1 MPSPRENQENLRKF
15 RGPRMGVFYE
25 RKASATQTSP
35 SKTRKEKSERVEE
48 LRKIQTQKIVQMS
61 TTLKGTDIKM
71 VEANLKNNKETF
83 KNLEKEK
90 NQKLGR
96 LAAKA
101 ALAAR
106 EKRILERDSNS
117 DDPEMVFTWFIQR
130 STGKGME

>member
-1 MPSPRENQENLRKF
+1 
-15 RGPRMGVFYE
+15 MGVFYE

-48 LRKIQTQKIVQMS
+48 LRKIQTEKIVQMS